1 MAINNIPGVGPT
13 NADIAT
19 AVAAPSASTI
29 AAAVAAPSAAT
40 IASSVAGAVPTLSQ
54 INTAVNT
61 QTNNSAIASAVAG
74 AVPTLSQINT
84 AVANNAPSPNA
95 WVHLGT
101 VNMLNISS
109 STISF
114 SAYRKLK
121 IVLRLYSGVNAQ
133 NPSIRFNS
141 DSSNVYSFG
150 QHFLTTGSTYSEFT
164 GSISTS
170 SLRLNYSNSGSLA
183 ANNVMISTIEI
194 ENASLANSKD
204 FTSDSIFFQSG
215 ANFARVQNI
224 GCYYGSSAIT
234 SITLFCNSG
243 NLFANSTANNGA
255 FQVFGMN

>member
-1 MAINNIPGVGPT
+1 MPINNIPGVGPT

-19 AVAAPSASTI
+19 AVAAPSAATI

-40 IASSVAGAVPTLSQ
+40 IAAAVAAPSSSTIATAVAAAVPTLSQ
-54 INTAVNT
+54 INT
-61 QTNNSAIASAVAG
+61 S
-74 AVPTLSQINT
+74 
-84 AVANNAPSPNA
+84 VANNAPSPNA

-121 IVLRLYSGVNAQ
+121 IVLRLYSGVNTQ
-133 NPSIRFNS
+133 NPTIRFNS
-141 DSSNVYSFG
+141 DTSNVYSVG
-150 QHFLTTGSTYSEFT
+150 QNFLSTGSTFSEFT
-164 GSISTS
+164 GSINTS

-204 FTSDSIFFQSG
+204 FTSNSIFFQSG

-243 NLFANSTANNGA
+243 NLFANSTVNNGA